1 MRIVCNLAF
10 IALLAAPAL
19 AQKNDWLIVPGQR
32 VGPIT
37 EATTRTELDT
47 LFGKENI
54 RDGTFEGGDVPE
66 VATVVWGGDSS
77 TALAITWDRER
88 PAAIH
93 MCVGT
98 EAGPCRWHTASGI
111 RLGMPVRELEKVNG
125 KAFQIAG
132 IGLGQGRVVS
142 WRKGSLEED
151 TAGCGHLVVRI
162 TPQAEAEGQP
172 LSKDESSSMK
182 GLQNEKPV
190 SSSWL
195 VTMGLNP
202 IVSGLTI
209 EFSGAGCGK

>member
-10 IALLAAPAL
+10 IALLAAPAF
-19 AQKNDWLIVPGQR
+19 AQKNDWLIVSGRR

-37 EATTRTELDT
+37 ATTTRADLDG
-47 LFGKENI
+47 LFGKENV
-54 RDGTFEGGDVPE
+54 REGSFGGGDVPE

-93 MCVGT
+93 TCVGT
-98 EAGPCRWHTASGI
+98 KTGPCRWHTASGI
-111 RLGMPVRELEKVNG
+111 RVGMPVDELQQVNG

-132 IGLGQGRVVS
+132 IGFGQGRVVS
-142 WRKGSLEED
+142 WRNGSLEED
-151 TAGCGHLVVRI
+151 AAACGHLVVRVA
-162 TPQAEAEGQP
+162 PQAEAEGRP
-172 LSKDESSSMK
+172 MSKDEASSMK

-202 IVSGLTI
+202 IVSGLSM
-209 EFSGAGCGK
+209 EFSGAGCRK